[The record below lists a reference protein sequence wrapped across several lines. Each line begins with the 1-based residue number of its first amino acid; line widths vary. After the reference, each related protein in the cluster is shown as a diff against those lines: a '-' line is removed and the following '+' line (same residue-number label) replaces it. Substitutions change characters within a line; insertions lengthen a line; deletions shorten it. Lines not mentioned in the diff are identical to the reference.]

1 MTSTSQTPNPKSQIL
16 LLPGDGIGPEVCAQ
30 VSKLI
35 DWLNAN
41 TDKKFTTETKLVGG
55 CAYDAHGTP
64 LPEETLSA
72 AKKADAVLLG
82 AVGGPK
88 WEPLPI
94 ASRPEK
100 GLLGLRKELELFA
113 NLRPALCFDAL
124 AEASTLKREV
134 ISGLDIMIVRELTG
148 GIYFGEPRGVKEL
161 NDGQRMGFNTLVY
174 TTNEVKRIGR
184 IAFDLAKKRGG
195 KVCSVDKANVLECT
209 EMWREEMIK
218 LHQEEYKDCELTH
231 MYVDNAAMQL
241 VRNPKQFDVM
251 VTTNMFGDILSD
263 CAAMLT
269 GSLGMLPSASLGAE
283 KDGKIPGMYEPVH
296 GSAPDIAGKNIANP
310 IATILSF
317 AMMLRYSFGY
327 GAEAD
332 AIEKAVDAALAQG
345 YRTADIMQD
354 GSKKL
359 GTEEMGDIILK
370 ALETSKK
377 KAA

>member
-1 MTSTSQTPNPKSQIL
+1 MTKHIL
-16 LLPGDGIGPEVCAQ
+16 LLPGDGIGPEVVAQ

-41 TDKKFTTETKLVGG
+41 TDKQFTTETKLVGG
-55 CAYDAHGTP
+55 AAYDETESP
-64 LPEETLSA
+64 LPQDTLDA
-72 AKKADAVLLG
+72 AKAADAVLLG

-94 ASRPEK
+94 AVRPEK

-124 AEASTLKREV
+124 AEASTLTYEV

-148 GIYFGEPRGVKEL
+148 GIYSGEPRGVKEL
-161 NDGQRMGFNTLVY
+161 NDGQRMGFNTYTY

-195 KVCSVDKANVLECT
+195 RVCSVDKANVLECT
-209 EMWREEMIK
+209 EMWREEMIA
-218 LHQEEYKDCELTH
+218 LHGEEYADMELSH

-251 VTTNMFGDILSD
+251 VTGNMFGDILSD

-283 KDGKIPGMYEPVH
+283 KDGKTPGMYEPVH
-296 GSAPDIAGKNIANP
+296 GSAPDIAGQDIANP

-332 AIEKAVDAALAQG
+332 AIEKAVDSALAEG

-354 GSKKL
+354 GMQQI
-359 GTEEMGDIILK
+359 GTEAMGDAIVK
-370 ALETSKK
+370 ALASTQQ